1 MPIFDAAAL
10 NPGVRPREV
19 FAWAGYD
26 FANSGYTTVVLTAV
40 FNAYFVGVV
49 AANAPWATF
58 AWTLTLGISNALV
71 MLAMPMIGAYADLR
85 ARKKWLLAVST
96 GGCVAGTAALAA
108 VGPGD
113 VALAAIA
120 ITVSNFFFM
129 AGVGLVAA
137 FLPELARQEALGKVS
152 GWGWGFG
159 YVGGLITL
167 ALCLVYVQWAQAQG
181 AASSEFVPIT
191 MLITAAVFAIAA
203 TPALLIVRER
213 AQPQADERV
222 GHFVHQ
228 ALSRLWQTLRQVDR
242 YRDFARLL
250 ACGVFYQAGVMV
262 VIALAAIYAQE
273 VMNFTFVQTMALVL
287 VVNITAAIGAFA
299 FGYVQDAIG
308 HKPALA
314 LTLLMWLAMV
324 IVAGLATSAAMF
336 WIAANLAGLAMG
348 SSQSAGR
355 AMVGL
360 FAPKDRLAEFYGLW
374 TFATQLAAIIGPVSY
389 GAVVFVTDNNHRLGI
404 GATGLFF
411 VAGLLALATININ
424 RGRRAAETS
433 THVPGMTGATQPWG

>member
-49 AANAPWATF
+49 AANATWATF
-58 AWTLTLGISNALV
+58 GWTLTLGISNALV

-113 VALAAIA
+113 VALAVISV
-120 ITVSNFFFM
+120 TVSNFFFM
-129 AGVGLVAA
+129 VGVGLVAA
-137 FLPELARQEALGKVS
+137 FLPELARQESLGKVS

-167 ALCLVYVQWAQAQG
+167 ALCLANVQWAQGQG
-181 AASSEFVPIT
+181 ATASECIPST
-191 MLITAAVFAIAA
+191 MLITATVLGRLFAS
-203 TPALLIVRER
+203 PREI
-213 AQPQADERV
+213 DSSRV
-222 GHFVHQ
+222 
-228 ALSRLWQTLRQVDR
+228 
-242 YRDFARLL
+242 FARLL
-250 ACGVFYQAGVMV
+250 LCGVCYQAGVMV

-273 VMNFTFVQTMALVL
+273 VMKFTFLQTMMLVL
-287 VVNITAAIGAFA
+287 VVNVTAAIGAFA
-299 FGYVQDAIG
+299 FGYVQDALG
-308 HKPALA
+308 HKLALG

-324 IVAGLATSAAMF
+324 TVAGLATSTAMF
-336 WIAANLAGLAMG
+336 WVAAN
-348 SSQSAGR
+348 
-355 AMVGL
+355 
-360 FAPKDRLAEFYGLW
+360 
-374 TFATQLAAIIGPVSY
+374 
-389 GAVVFVTDNNHRLGI
+389 
-404 GATGLFF
+404 
-411 VAGLLALATININ
+411 
-424 RGRRAAETS
+424 
-433 THVPGMTGATQPWG
+433 